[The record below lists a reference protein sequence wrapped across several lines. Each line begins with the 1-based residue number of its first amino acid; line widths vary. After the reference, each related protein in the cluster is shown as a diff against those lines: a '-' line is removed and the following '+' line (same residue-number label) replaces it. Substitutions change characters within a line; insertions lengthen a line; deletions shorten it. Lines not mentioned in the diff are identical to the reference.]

1 MKTETRSTCCYCG
14 VGCGVIIETEHN
26 KGDATL
32 FEGNEAGNGGDA
44 ALYGEKK
51 VASPLLRITGVRGDP
66 DHPANRGQL
75 CTKGMTL
82 HLTAGEA
89 ASAGRARFP
98 EMRTDRAAS
107 RERTTWDDAL
117 DHAADRFAQVIAEH
131 GPDAVAFYVSGQLLT
146 EDYYAFNKLAK
157 ALVGTANID
166 TNSRL
171 CMSSAVTGYQQTL
184 GADAPPCSYEDLDHA
199 QCVFIAGSNLAHAH
213 PVLFRRLERARAANP
228 AMTVIVV
235 DPRRTET
242 ARFAD
247 HHLAILPGTDVA
259 LFHAMLHVMLWE
271 DLVDREYVAAHVE
284 GFDALKAAVR
294 EWTPQAAA
302 DTCGVKAED
311 IVAAARAFATSPASL
326 SLYCQGLNQS
336 ASGTAKNAALINL
349 HLATGQLGKPGAG
362 PFSLTGQPNAM
373 GGREVGGLATS
384 LAAHRSLTDETDRAQ
399 MRHLWG
405 VDRLPQGPGKTAV
418 EMFRALETGEIRAIW
433 IACTNPAQ
441 SLPDLPAVHRALAKA
456 ELVVL
461 QEAYADTETAPFA
474 DILLPA
480 TTWGEKDGTVTN
492 SERRISRVRAAVAKP
507 FEARHDWEIAVDFAR
522 RLEARLQP
530 LRRPLFPFDSAESL
544 WIEHRETTRGRDLDI
559 TGLSW
564 PILEA
569 RGPQQWP
576 FPEGATAGRDRL
588 YADGRFPTPDGK
600 ARFFTGAWR
609 PTAEKADARYP
620 IRLTTGRLRDQWHG
634 LSRTGNV
641 PALFGHVPEPRL
653 AMGAADLARR
663 GLADGDLVR
672 VESRRGHLY
681 VLAQASE
688 DLRSGQA
695 WLPMHWGKRFLGGR
709 ESAGTNTLT
718 CPAIDPSSR
727 QPELKHAAVKVEPAA
742 LAWRLVA
749 FARVEAGELVATLE
763 RVRALQD
770 AVSFLSVVPAGREI
784 PGLLVRAAHAGMPVE
799 DWIGR
804 LDEILG
810 LDGDETIRYDD
821 ARRSASRRLRLEDDH
836 LRAVRLSGD
845 AASTAS
851 ADWLRAWLFEGRA
864 VGPIR
869 RHLLL
874 PTRQAPADFVPAGRV
889 VCHCH
894 GVTEH
899 AIATRLA
906 ASRGIAA
913 ERLAQLQSATR
924 CGTNCGSCLPEL
936 RGLATAAA
944 EDARRVA

>member
-1 MKTETRSTCCYCG
+1 
-14 VGCGVIIETEHN
+14 
-26 KGDATL
+26 
-32 FEGNEAGNGGDA
+32 
-44 ALYGEKK
+44 
-51 VASPLLRITGVRGDP
+51 VRGDP

-82 HLTAGEA
+82 HLTASPS

-98 EMRTDRAAS
+98 EMRTDRTQK
-107 RERTTWDDAL
+107 RERVTWDEAL
-117 DHAADRFAQVIAEH
+117 DHAADKFAQVIAEH

-199 QCVFIAGSNLAHAH
+199 QCVFIAGSNMAHAH

-228 AMTVIVV
+228 AMKVIVV

-259 LFHAMLHVMLWE
+259 LFHGMLHAMLWDELI
-271 DLVDREYVAAHVE
+271 DRNYVAAHVE
-284 GFDALKAAVR
+284 GLDELRLAVR
-294 EWTPQAAA
+294 DWTPQAAA
-302 DTCGVKAED
+302 EVCGVKAEE
-311 IVAAARAFATSPASL
+311 IVAAARAFATSPATL

-336 ASGTAKNAALINL
+336 SSGTAKNAALVNL
-349 HLATGQLGKPGAG
+349 HLATGQIGKAGAG

-373 GGREVGGLATS
+373 GGREVGGLATA
-384 LAAHRSLTDETDRAQ
+384 LAAHRSLTSETDRAQ

-405 VDRLPQGPGKTAV
+405 VPSLPEAPGKTAV
-418 EMFRALETGEIRAIW
+418 EMFRALESGEIKAIW

-441 SLPDLPAVHRALAKA
+441 SLPDLPSVRRALGKA

-474 DILLPA
+474 DVLLPA

-522 RLEARLQP
+522 RLEARIRP
-530 LRRPLFPFDSAESL
+530 GRRLLFEFDSAQAL
-544 WIEHRETTRGRDLDI
+544 WMEHRETTRGRDLDI
-559 TGLSW
+559 AGLTW
-564 PILEA
+564 PLLEA

-576 FPEGATAGRDRL
+576 FPEGAAQGRTRL
-588 YADGRFPTPDGK
+588 YEDGRFPTPSGK
-600 ARFFTGAWR
+600 ARFFTGAYR

-620 IRLTTGRLRDQWHG
+620 IRLTTGRLRDQWHAM
-634 LSRTGNV
+634 SRTGTV
-641 PALFGHVPEPRL
+641 PELFGHVPEPRL
-653 AMGAADLARR
+653 AMPGPDLARR

-672 VESRRGHLY
+672 VESKRGHLF
-681 VLAQASE
+681 VIAEACD

-718 CPAIDPSSR
+718 CPAFDPDSR

-742 LAWRLVA
+742 LSWRLVA
-749 FARVEAGELVATLE
+749 FAQLDEAMLRERLE
-763 RVRALQD
+763 AVRALPD
-770 AVSFLSVVPAGREI
+770 ELDFLSVVPMGRER
-784 PGLLVRAAHAGMPVE
+784 PGFLVRAANGGAP
-799 DWIGR
+799 DPAWIGA
-804 LDEILG
+804 LDSLLG
-810 LDGDETIRYDD
+810 LCGEDTIRYDD
-821 ARRSASRRLRLEDDH
+821 ASRAASRRLRVVDDR
-836 LRAVRLSGD
+836 LAAVRLSGAAD
-845 AASTAS
+845 ALASG
-851 ADWLRAWLFEGRA
+851 DWLLGWLREGRPVA
-864 VGPIR
+864 DIR

-874 PTRQAPADFVPAGRV
+874 PSRQAPAGFVPVGRV
-889 VCHCH
+889 ICQCH
-894 GVTEH
+894 GVAEST
-899 AIATRLA
+899 IA
-906 ASRGIAA
+906 ASLANAPGSPA
-913 ERLAQLQSATR
+913 ERLSSTQAKTK

-936 RGLATAAA
+936 RRMAATAATVE
-944 EDARRVA
+944 EDAARRVA